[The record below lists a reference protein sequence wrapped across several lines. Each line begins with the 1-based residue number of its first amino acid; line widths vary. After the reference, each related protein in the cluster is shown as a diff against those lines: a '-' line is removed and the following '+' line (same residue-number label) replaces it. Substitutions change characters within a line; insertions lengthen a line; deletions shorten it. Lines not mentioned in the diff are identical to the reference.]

1 MYKKIMVF
9 NKNIDLEIGNVYVMF
24 NNYLLQEDKL
34 DQSKKIFCV
43 NLPFYNSIKI
53 SEYINDKDLS
63 IENYK
68 KLIKKYNLEFI
79 KPQETIDV
87 FNQLVY
93 AIINEIEMHDIFII
107 GTMGISFE
115 NIKLILKELINIAK
129 TQNKTFVFVQN
140 ESINLNILEKVDLLK
155 LNDFESWYVSKLK
168 DNNNDNDVFIFKRR

>member
-1 MYKKIMVF
+1 MYKQIMLF
-9 NKNIDLEIGNVYVMF
+9 NKNINLEIGNVYVIF

-34 DQSKKIFCV
+34 DQSEKIFYI

-53 SEYINDKDLS
+53 PEYINDKDLS
-63 IENYK
+63 IEKYK

-79 KPQETIDV
+79 KPQEIIDV

-93 AIINEIEMHDIFII
+93 AIINEIESRNIFII

-129 TQNKTFVFVQN
+129 IHEKIFVFVQN
-140 ESINLNILEKVDLLK
+140 ESKNLNIIEKVDLLK
-155 LNDFESWYVSKLK
+155 LNDFETWYVNKLE
-168 DNNNDNDVFIFKRR
+168 NNDDNAFVFRQRR

>member
-1 MYKKIMVF
+1 MYKQIMLF
-9 NKNIDLEIGNVYVMF
+9 NKNINLEIGNVYVIF

-34 DQSKKIFCV
+34 DQSEKIFYI

-63 IENYK
+63 IEKYK

-79 KPQETIDV
+79 KPQEIIDV

-93 AIINEIEMHDIFII
+93 AIINEIESHNIFII

-129 TQNKTFVFVQN
+129 IHEKIFVFVQN
-140 ESINLNILEKVDLLK
+140 ESKNLNIREKVDLLK
-155 LNDFESWYVSKLK
+155 LNDFDTWYVNKLG
-168 DNNNDNDVFIFKRR
+168 NNDDNAFVFRQRR